1 MTTPI
6 YVEVFP
12 LLAPRMTGVG
22 RFSARLI
29 EAINRLAPLRLTT
42 FIDPRSARVHRLA
55 TDLARG
61 QEIALEIGELA
72 AANENSAD
80 PAANDLGQWARSV
93 CGRPKHAFDAE
104 TAQRN
109 TGIYTWA
116 RSSERR
122 FGREIG
128 IFYDFTPL
136 IVSRTHTA
144 GLCEG
149 FHRQVHASQFCEK
162 VLAISHST
170 RADAA
175 WLSPVPSDDVVV
187 AYPGPSQCLDR
198 HAHAGSVTR
207 RKNVILIVGTRE
219 PRKNGDFLVDW
230 FLHTRLLP
238 DDFELWW
245 AGPKGW
251 LWDGPQVDR
260 AKERWKR
267 VKFLGMV
274 SDSRLCE
281 LYQLATFT
289 VYPSLYEG
297 FGFPVLDSLLH
308 GAPVLC
314 SYNSSLVEL
323 ESPGVFY
330 FDPCDAATLDAAY
343 RDLAAGPVAIDA
355 GELRH
360 RFCWDTMARTVLSL
374 AA

>member
-1 MTTPI
+1 MTAPI
-6 YVEVFP
+6 YLEVFP
-12 LLAPRMTGVG
+12 LLVPRMTGIG

-29 EAINRLAPLRLTT
+29 QALNRLVPLRLTT
-42 FIDPRSARVHRLA
+42 FIEPRTARVHRMA
-55 TDLARG
+55 TDLKRG
-61 QEIALEIGELA
+61 QEISLEQG
-72 AANENSAD
+72 
-80 PAANDLGQWARSV
+80 DLTDARDDVARWARDV
-93 CGRPKHAFDAE
+93 CRRPKRTYDAQF
-104 TAQRN
+104 ARRR
-109 TGIYTWA
+109 TGIYTWS
-116 RSSERR
+116 RPDERR

-136 IVSRTHTA
+136 IVSQTHTA
-144 GLCEG
+144 GVCEG
-149 FHRQVHASQFCEK
+149 FHRQVDASRLCEK

-175 WLSPVPSDDVVV
+175 WLSPVPADDVVV
-187 AYPGPSQCLDR
+187 AHPGPSQCLLH
-198 HAHAGSVTR
+198 HAHPGPVER
-207 RKNVILIVGTRE
+207 RRNAILIVGTRE

-230 FLHTRLLP
+230 FLNTQILP

-245 AGPKGW
+245 AGPEGW
-251 LWDGPQVDR
+251 LWDGPKVGRDK
-260 AKERWKR
+260 ARWKR

-274 SDSRLCE
+274 SDARLCE
-281 LYQLATFT
+281 LYQQASFT

-323 ESPGVFY
+323 QSPGVFY

-343 RDLAAGPVAIDA
+343 RELAAAGPVAIDA
-355 GELRH
+355 DALRR
-360 RFCWDTMARTVLSL
+360 RFCWDTLARTVLSL

>member
-1 MTTPI
+1 MTSPI
-6 YVEVFP
+6 YLEAFP
-12 LLAPRMTGVG
+12 LLAPKLTGIG

-29 EAINRLAPLRLTT
+29 QSLNRLAPLRLTT
-42 FIDPRSARVHRLA
+42 FIEPRTARVHSLA
-55 TDLARG
+55 NDLNRG
-61 QEIALEIGELA
+61 QEIALEQGVLG
-72 AANENSAD
+72 D
-80 PAANDLGQWARSV
+80 TCDDLVRWARDV
-93 CGRPKHAFDAE
+93 CRRPKRTFDAD
-104 TAQRN
+104 AALQA
-109 TGIYTWA
+109 TGIYTWS
-116 RSSERR
+116 RQDERR

-136 IVSRTHTA
+136 IVSRTFTP
-144 GLCEG
+144 EVRES
-149 FHRQVHASQFCEK
+149 FHRQVLASRHCQK

-175 WLSPVPSDDVVV
+175 WLSPVPTEDVVV
-187 AYPGPSQCLDR
+187 AHPGPSQCLQR
-198 HAHAGSVTR
+198 HAHAGPVER
-207 RKNVILIVGTRE
+207 RRNAILIVGTRE

-238 DDFELWW
+238 NDFELWW
-245 AGPKGW
+245 AGPEGW
-251 LWDGPQVDR
+251 LWDGPNVNRNDP
-260 AKERWKR
+260 RWKR

-281 LYQLATFT
+281 LYQQATFT

-314 SYNSSLVEL
+314 SYNSSLAEL

-330 FDPCDAATLDAAY
+330 FDPCDTATLDAAY
-343 RDLAAGPVAIDA
+343 NELSAALPLSIDTD
-355 GELRH
+355 GLRR
-360 RFCWDTMARTVLSL
+360 RFSWDTLAKTVLSL